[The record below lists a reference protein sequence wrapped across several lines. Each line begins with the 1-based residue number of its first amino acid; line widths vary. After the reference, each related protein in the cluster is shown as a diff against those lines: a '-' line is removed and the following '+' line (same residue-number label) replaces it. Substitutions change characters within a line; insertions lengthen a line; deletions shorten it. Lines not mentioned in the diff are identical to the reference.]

1 MISHQF
7 AVLCHQGLRTGNVTL
22 SQRFEQFKKEELLK
36 LPSSRTQ
43 HAEQAVAP
51 SSLGAWAGS
60 NSDPW
65 PELKLKTEP
74 EWEVALRDP
83 EWQQPVDADPWDDWD
98 VHEDVQVVPDQD
110 SRSALRYS
118 APRRP
123 STAGREY
130 SGLPNQPTIRSFF
143 KATPRDEQ
151 RPAPPPSEVTSSGT
165 SGAQPPLSELDD
177 SWDLDILMAGAG
189 DSFVPC
195 KECTVLRSE
204 TRAMPS
210 IHMARRARLIRIH
223 IAVLVDRIWQ

>member
-1 MISHQF
+1 M
-7 AVLCHQGLRTGNVTL
+7 RTDNLTL
-22 SQRFEQFKKEELLK
+22 SQRFDQFKKEELYK

-43 HAEQAVAP
+43 QVEQAVVP
-51 SSLGAWAGS
+51 EAWTGS

-74 EWEVALRDP
+74 KWEVDP
-83 EWQQPVDADPWDDWD
+83 DPDLEWQQPVDADPWDDWD
-98 VHEDVQVVPDQD
+98 VHDDVQVVPDQD
-110 SRSALRYS
+110 VRSVLRYA
-118 APRRP
+118 APRP

-151 RPAPPPSEVTSSGT
+151 RPTPPPPDVTSSGA

-204 TRAMPS
+204 TRCLA
-210 IHMARRARLIRIH
+210 IHPHGSAGSAH
-223 IAVLVDRIWQ
+223 SD